1 MTIFEM
7 LVRWLR
13 NLPPIAATTLDQR
26 VDQLERDMEV
36 QKARSALLKSQFE
49 VIVRVRG
56 EAALEPNSH
65 S

>member
-13 NLPPIAATTLDQR
+13 NLPPIAATRLDQR

-36 QKARSALLKSQFE
+36 QKARSALLRSQVE